1 MTQSYINSSF
11 FIKDS
16 NITYTSHNE
25 PDQSYEKISEEK
37 DIYLIHTD
45 EKSYKL
51 HRRKLLKSLHLL
63 HQHANVLIASLDA
76 NMLER
81 FHGTVDST
89 RILYHSKTLKE
100 LILNDIQHIFSN
112 IKHPIPGTVGA
123 FFTSC
128 FYDDTIVPL
137 GCNPKCAIAS
147 TQCDGFECA
156 DTVMEFDGSTFKTIH
171 NKNTDNVY
179 VYIKNNIKKIPPYH
193 IDLLKNEGI
202 KSLVI
207 VYNDNKVSN
216 KIYLDTIRPN
226 TTTISGAVI
235 AIMVIMIIFVLMALL
250 YMYHHG
256 YIKI

>member
-63 HQHANVLIASLDA
+63 RQHSNVLINNLDA

-89 RILYHSKTLKE
+89 RILYHSKTLKD
-100 LILNDIQHIFSN
+100 LILNDIQDIFSDVIN
-112 IKHPIPGTVGA
+112 IVPGTVGA

-128 FYDDTIVPL
+128 FYDNEVPL

-171 NKNTDNVY
+171 NKNTPNVY
-179 VYIKNNIKKIPPYH
+179 VYIKNNTKKIPPYH
-193 IDLLKNEGI
+193 IDLLKNAGI

-216 KIYLDTIRPN
+216 KIYLDTIHSN
-226 TTTISGAVI
+226 TTTISGVTI

-250 YMYHHG
+250 YMYHYG